1 MDHVAYGTL
10 SLSNFSLNKT
20 WWSKLANVIFSN
32 MLKLPSNMG
41 IVFEYFWL
49 EADSEFEVYDSY
61 NDLKLLYDQII
72 LVYMI
77 VLGVCS
83 ILIFF

>member
-1 MDHVAYGTL
+1 
-10 SLSNFSLNKT
+10 
-20 WWSKLANVIFSN
+20 
-32 MLKLPSNMG
+32 MG

-49 EADSEFEVYDSY
+49 EADSEFVVYDSY
-61 NDLKLLYDQII
+61 NDLKLLYGQII

-77 VLGVCS
+77 VLGVCL

>member
-1 MDHVAYGTL
+1 
-10 SLSNFSLNKT
+10 
-20 WWSKLANVIFSN
+20 

-49 EADSEFEVYDSY
+49 EADSEFVVYDSY
-61 NDLKLLYDQII
+61 NDLKLLYGQII

-77 VLGVCS
+77 VLGVCL